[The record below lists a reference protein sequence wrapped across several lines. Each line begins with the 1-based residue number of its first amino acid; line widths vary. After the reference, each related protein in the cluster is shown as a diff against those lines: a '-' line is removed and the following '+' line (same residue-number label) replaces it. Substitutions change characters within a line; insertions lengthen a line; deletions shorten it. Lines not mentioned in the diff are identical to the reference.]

1 MCSNTGLPCG
11 LSGQFLN
18 QLVNEFS
25 SRRQF
30 VTVGFADHASPES
43 ELAIPL
49 GAMAIGSGATLIEKH
64 ITLNRVIELEDF
76 ESAINADEFGEYV
89 SILQNTYSALG
100 TPTDSNDYDM
110 SEEERLYRTK
120 IRRHVVTAREIKKG
134 EQILPSDLL
143 LKRTSSV
150 SPITDLGDATNKFA
164 SSNLAF
170 NNAIELNDLL

>member
-1 MCSNTGLPCG
+1 
-11 LSGQFLN
+11 
-18 QLVNEFS
+18 
-25 SRRQF
+25 
-30 VTVGFADHASPES
+30 
-43 ELAIPL
+43 
-49 GAMAIGSGATLIEKH
+49 
-64 ITLNRVIELEDF
+64 
-76 ESAINADEFGEYV
+76 
-89 SILQNTYSALG
+89 
-100 TPTDSNDYDM
+100 M

-164 SSNLAF
+164 SSNLTF